1 MNNRAAHPVI
11 PSKLPA
17 QPEGEVEM
25 IREEEEDGPPS
36 EIISKEE
43 EMGFEECVKFDLP
56 AVEKQESLE
65 YYFGR

>member
-1 MNNRAAHPVI
+1 
-11 PSKLPA
+11 
-17 QPEGEVEM
+17 M
-25 IREEEEDGPPS
+25 IMEEEEDGPPS